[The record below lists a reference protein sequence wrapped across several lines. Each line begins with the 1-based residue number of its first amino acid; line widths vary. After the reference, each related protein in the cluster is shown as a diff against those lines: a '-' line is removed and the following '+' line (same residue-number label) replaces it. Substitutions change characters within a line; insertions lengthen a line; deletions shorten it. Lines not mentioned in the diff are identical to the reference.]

1 MANAIRKYEDDFSPA
16 EPNLREGLAVVPPL
30 REESFAPAETVDT
43 SALAMA
49 EKAYRA
55 LHVGFVALP
64 IIAGVDKFANEVT
77 NWGQY
82 LAPSI
87 PGLFSLTPSTFMVGV
102 GVFEIMLGIGLALK
116 PRLFA
121 DIFSA
126 YLIAII
132 VNLLVYG
139 AYFEVALFDFAL
151 AAGACGLARLSA
163 ARERGLFRSLPDEP
177 TPAPRERGA
186 A

>member
-1 MANAIRKYEDDFSPA
+1 MANAIRKYDSDFSPA
-16 EPNLREGLAVVPPL
+16 DPNLREGLAVVPPL
-30 REESFAPAETVDT
+30 REEPSSFAQVDSRAIDLT
-43 SALAMA
+43 

-64 IIAGVDKFANEVT
+64 LIAGVDKFANEIT

-87 PGLFSLTPSTFMVGV
+87 PGLFSMNGSTFMLGV
-102 GVFEIMLGIGLALK
+102 GVFELCLGIGLVLK

-126 YLIAII
+126 YLLAII
-132 VNLLVYG
+132 VNFMIYG
-139 AYFEVALFDFAL
+139 AYFDVALFDFAL
-151 AAGACGLARLSA
+151 AAGACGLARLSS
-163 ARERGLFRSLPDEP
+163 AREQGLFRARQDDFEL
-177 TPAPRERGA
+177 APRKRRA